1 MRTVSLRISCL
12 YADPLPSYHLDDMVQ
27 DAKSPPRIDASSSGT
42 AAKPPSPPRAP
53 EFALSITSA
62 TSPTPGGSADAS
74 PSGTDLSAMEGNT
87 PSPLPLTTA
96 DLGRGFPTT
105 PAQAALSP
113 YDAAFGL
120 GAGGS
125 ALPAWTFGDA
135 MTSLASG
142 AAEAQPHA
150 HAPAQLADGGAD
162 MDMDGL
168 LPEYLFVNDV
178 MSAWASGQP
187 SQFG

>member
-1 MRTVSLRISCL
+1 MRTVSLRISYL
-12 YADPLPSYHLDDMVQ
+12 YADSLHSYHLDDMVQ

-125 ALPAWTFGDA
+125 ALPVWTFGDA

-150 HAPAQLADGGAD
+150 PAPAQLADGGAD